1 MAQKTVVKW
10 GSIIRTVTEDYH
22 QLLYINVFGPSLLS
36 SLLSLLPYL
45 SLSLLPSLSSPL
57 SLLPPLSLSLI
68 AFYFTEV
75 GDDNISYFSVLRYY
89 ELSQYNYMYSIVTV
103 KLENIA
109 KSC

>member
-1 MAQKTVVKW
+1 MFLV
-10 GSIIRTVTEDYH
+10 
-22 QLLYINVFGPSLLS
+22 P
-36 SLLSLLPYL
+36 
-45 SLSLLPSLSSPL
+45 LSSPL
-57 SLLPPLSLSLI
+57 FSLSCHISLYLFYPLSPPLSLSCHLSLSLI